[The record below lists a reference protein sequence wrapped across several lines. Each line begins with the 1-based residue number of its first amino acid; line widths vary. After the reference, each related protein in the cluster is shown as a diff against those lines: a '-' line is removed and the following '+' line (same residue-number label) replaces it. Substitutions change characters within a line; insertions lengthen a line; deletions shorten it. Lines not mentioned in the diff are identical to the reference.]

1 MSEKKRYSLLIS
13 DMEVNV
19 ITDANPE
26 EVDMLVGILDRK
38 MREINLKSRCCS
50 KNEAALLCALE
61 FCAERMSLVDH
72 INELESRNEKY
83 ATVLAAFKEKLAAVE
98 MVEADLRRENALLRS
113 LLGDGTADHIPQ
125 PPVTPTEFLAEVADA
140 QNSEAPNNEFVQET
154 IPVPAEPTQPEQPSV
169 EQPKQKSRSRVGS
182 MFDLL
187 SFNEV

>member
-1 MSEKKRYSLLIS
+1 MSEKKRYSLVIA
-13 DMEVNV
+13 DMELNV
-19 ITDANPE
+19 ITDASPD
-26 EVDMLVGILDRK
+26 EVDVLVGILDRK

-61 FCAERMSLVDH
+61 FCAERMAVADH
-72 INELESRNEKY
+72 VSELEARNEKY
-83 ATVLAAFKEKLAAVE
+83 ATVLAAFKEKLAALE
-98 MVEADLRRENALLRS
+98 AAEADLRRENALLRS
-113 LLGDGTADHIPQ
+113 LLGDGSAERTPQ

-140 QNSEAPNNEFVQET
+140 QTGDAQDDGMVQET
-154 IPVPAEPTQPEQPSV
+154 IPVPTESAQPEKPA